1 MFWVE
6 DLNDTLS
13 DEIHLLDITLVAD
26 DSLTWCVQPAVHA
39 YNQFIGETSLTFIK
53 EMVESFLKLSEY
65 SGTLNQVSLHFWCH
79 LLVELEFFNN
89 QVEIEVK
96 GLLNVLS
103 DIIVQS
109 WLNMEWFV
117 RLLNLFDPHVQR
129 VKFFFD
135 QIFEVI

>member
-26 DSLTWCVQPAVHA
+26 DSLTWCVQPTVHA
-39 YNQFIGETSLTFIK
+39 YDQFIGETSFTLIK
-53 EMVESFLKLSEY
+53 EMVESLLELSEY
-65 SGTLNQVSLHFWCH
+65 SSTLNQISLHFWSH
-79 LLVELEFFNN
+79 LLVELELFDD
-89 QVEIEVK
+89 QVEVEVE

-103 DIIVQS
+103 DVIVES

-117 RLLNLFDPHVQR
+117 RFFNLLDPHV
-129 VKFFFD
+129 
-135 QIFEVI
+135 